1 MGAMDRA
8 WSETT
13 ALLTPSPSIALALLG
28 FGALMALLLG
38 YLHHQKRLGYLRLW
52 MWSWVLVAL
61 HYLGPA
67 LARWLPVPGWVN
79 SFDSF
84 ALALAVLVLLVSAQ
98 SYSQGRVRVR
108 LTIGVGAVFAY
119 WAILNWLGRV
129 SVAPE
134 FGSGFV
140 LFLAARSFWEEGHR
154 QESNAE
160 CILAGALAVWGLTL
174 AGSVV
179 DQRLGW
185 MPSDIRLLFLLPQV
199 FAGLLQLVS
208 LYEEEKR
215 RVERNMLSL
224 ANLNL
229 AASGFTGEEME
240 GALKAALER
249 IQRVMR
255 LPSGVLLLNYGET
268 PMPSVVVSSGMSV
281 PFQALASQEQVGRT
295 LVNLV
300 ARLGGVMILREILR
314 DEEWEPLQ
322 SEPAFRQ
329 VRQLLVP
336 EKLQNA
342 VGISLQARERVFGLL
357 LVGTPKNRRFSA
369 PELRLLLALTHQVA
383 MAVENSYL
391 IQQTA
396 RRTEEMNVLNEIGRA
411 LSSTLDLDNLCDRIY
426 SEMRRLFGAENF
438 FIARFDAEHEQ
449 ILLDL
454 EVVGGERRPRS
465 SYPPRNGVIEHI
477 LRTRRPLLIREGF
490 LDEAH
495 RLGFEPMADVSCFC
509 GVPVV
514 LYDRA
519 VGVMAMHGS
528 QERTYDESHVELMR
542 VLANSAGIAME
553 NARLFGQE
561 QEKSRHLTLLNN
573 VSRHAITTLNVE
585 QMLARIAEELEQ
597 GLSYDH
603 IGIGVADYDAQE
615 IVVRAEAGRRR
626 EALGRRIAFG
636 EGLIGDVARSGE
648 PSSGSAPDG
657 SPFLLEGSV
666 SGIALPIIYADEL
679 LGVLYIETSELHDFT
694 EEEHL
699 LLRTLADLISGALH
713 NARTL
718 QKAQEQAITDG
729 LTGVKTHRYLMEAL
743 STEWRRA
750 TRMGRPF
757 ALLLMDLDRFK
768 FVNDH
773 YGHLEGD
780 VVLRRVGRLLEEH
793 CRRSDVVARYGGD
806 EFVVLMAET
815 TVEHARQLANK
826 LRGLLAP
833 DPLLRQRGITAS
845 FGIAAFPVHGSTP
858 EELLE
863 RADASMYLSKRRGGN
878 AVSSAQRFVLEPT
891 ETAHP
896 SSGELP
902 RFELKNDF
910 VTGPEAFDMVLNWLE
925 ELATALSNQGRS
937 LMPGE
942 LPAPLLEGLMAVVRV
957 VDEKKFSTH
966 GHSRRV
972 SEYVVLV
979 AETLAL
985 EANEV
990 EEIRLAGLLHDIGK
1004 IGVPENLLRKS
1015 GAFQAGERDVVR
1027 QHSVMGWKLL
1037 SVLPGM
1043 SRVQQIVRHHHENFD
1058 GTGYP
1063 DRLAGQRIPQG
1074 ARIVAIAEV
1083 YDALVSGQLELP
1095 RTSEQALAELQRIA
1109 GKQLDPVLVQVFGQA
1124 LRRHALESS
1133 SRPRNS

>member
-1 MGAMDRA
+1 V
-8 WSETT
+8 
-13 ALLTPSPSIALALLG
+13 LTPTSSVAFAMLGFAALLALLLVYM
-28 FGALMALLLG
+28 FR
-38 YLHHQKRLGYLRLW
+38 QKRLGYLRLW
-52 MWSWVLVAL
+52 AWAWGVVAL
-61 HYLGPA
+61 HYVTPA
-67 LARWLPVPGWVN
+67 INRWLPSQSWEAPLN
-79 SFDSF
+79 S
-84 ALALAVLVLLVSAQ
+84 LLLAVAVLLLLASAQ
-98 SYSQGRVRVR
+98 AYKQTRIRVR
-108 LTIGVGAVFAY
+108 LMIVVGLVFAG
-119 WAILNWLGRV
+119 WAVAHWMGRIAVPPDFATGFLLIL
-129 SVAPE
+129 VAR
-134 FGSGFV
+134 
-140 LFLAARSFWEEGHR
+140 AFWEEGQI
-154 QESNAE
+154 QESSAE
-160 CILAGALAVWGLTL
+160 CILAGALVAWGATL
-174 AGSVV
+174 VAAVV
-179 DQRLGW
+179 DRRLGW
-185 MPSDIRLLFLLPQV
+185 VTADVRLVFLLPQV
-199 FAGLLQLVS
+199 SVGLLQLVS

-240 GALKAALER
+240 RALKQALDR
-249 IQRVMR
+249 ILRVMR
-255 LPSGVLLLNYGET
+255 LPTGVLLVNFDET
-268 PMPSVVVSSGMSV
+268 PEPAIVVSSGISEQ
-281 PFQALASQEQVGRT
+281 FQELAGQEQVGRT
-295 LVNLV
+295 LVHLV

-329 VRQLLVP
+329 VRELLVP
-336 EKLQNA
+336 ESLQNA

-357 LVGTPKNRRFSA
+357 LLATPKKRKFSA

-396 RRTEEMNVLNEIGRA
+396 RRTEEMNALNEIGRA

-426 SEMRRLFGAENF
+426 AEMRRLFDAENF
-438 FIARFDAEHEQ
+438 FIARLAPEHEM

-454 EVVGGERRPRS
+454 EVTQGERCPRRSRPL
-465 SYPPRNGVIEHI
+465 RNGLIEHI
-477 LRTRRPLLIREGF
+477 LRTRKPALVREE
-490 LDEAH
+490 LPQELH
-495 RLGFEPMADVSCFC
+495 RLGLDPMERVGCFC

-519 VGVMAMHGS
+519 VGVMAIFS
-528 QERTYDESHVELMR
+528 EEEKAYDETHLELMMA
-542 VLANSAGIAME
+542 LANSAGIAME

-573 VSRHAITTLNVE
+573 VSRHAIATLNVE
-585 QMLARIAEELEQ
+585 QMLLRIAEELEE

-603 IGIGVADYDAQE
+603 IGIGLADYDAKE

-626 EALGRRIAFG
+626 EAIGRRIAFG
-636 EGLIGDVARSGE
+636 DGLIGDVARSGE
-648 PSSGSAPDG
+648 ASSGSAPDG

-666 SGIALPIIYADEL
+666 SGLALPIMYADEL
-679 LGVLYIETSELHDFT
+679 MGVLYIETSEEHDFT

-729 LTGVKTHRYLMEAL
+729 LTGVKTHRYLMEGL
-743 STEWRRA
+743 SSEWRRA

-757 ALLLMDLDRFK
+757 SLLLMDLDRFK

-806 EFVVLMAET
+806 EFVVLMVET
-815 TVEHARQLANK
+815 ALEPARQIANK
-826 LRGLLAP
+826 LRGMLAA

-863 RADASMYLSKRRGGN
+863 RADAAMYLSKRRGGN
-878 AVSSAQRFVLEPT
+878 AVSSAQRFVLEPAEAARPT
-891 ETAHP
+891 
-896 SSGELP
+896 SDDLP
-902 RFELKNDF
+902 RFDLQHDF
-910 VTGPEAFDMVLNWLE
+910 VTGPEAFDLVLNWLE
-925 ELATALSNQGRS
+925 ELATALANQGRS

-942 LPAPLLEGLMAVVRV
+942 LPPALVEGLMTVVRV

-966 GHSRRV
+966 GHARRIAE
-972 SEYVVLV
+972 SVVL
-979 AETLAL
+979 AAGAL
-985 EANEV
+985 SLSADEI
-990 EEIRLAGLLHDIGK
+990 EEMRLAGLFHDLGK
-1004 IGVPENLLRKS
+1004 IGVPENLLRKN
-1015 GAFQAGERDVVR
+1015 GVLQPGERDAVR

-1043 SRVQQIVRHHHENFD
+1043 SRVQQMVRHHHEHFD

-1074 ARIVAIAEV
+1074 ARVIGIAEV
-1083 YDALVSGQLELP
+1083 YDALVSGMVELP
-1095 RTSEQALAELQRIA
+1095 RSSEQAFTELQRVA
-1109 GKQLDPVLVQVFGQA
+1109 GKQLDPMLVQVFIQA
-1124 LRRHALESS
+1124 LRRHAVESS
-1133 SRPRNS
+1133 SQSRNA

>member
-1 MGAMDRA
+1 
-8 WSETT
+8 
-13 ALLTPSPSIALALLG
+13 
-28 FGALMALLLG
+28 MALLLG

-52 MWSWVLVAL
+52 TWTWVLVAL

-67 LARWLPVPGWVN
+67 LGHWLPVPTWVN
-79 SFDSF
+79 YFDSF
-84 ALALAVLVLLVSAQ
+84 VLALAVVVLLVSAQ
-98 SYSQGRVRVR
+98 SYSQGRLYLRM
-108 LTIGVGAVFAY
+108 AVATAALFAG
-119 WAILNWLGRV
+119 WAVASWLGRISV
-129 SVAPE
+129 SPE
-134 FGSGFV
+134 FGSGF
-140 LFLAARSFWEEGHR
+140 LLLLAARSFWEEGQR

-160 CILAGALAVWGLTL
+160 CILAGALAAWGLTL
-174 AGSVV
+174 VGSVV
-179 DQRLGW
+179 NQRFGW
-185 MPSDIRLLFLLPQV
+185 ISSDVRLIFLLPQV

-240 GALKAALER
+240 RALKAALQR
-249 IQRVMR
+249 ILRVMR
-255 LPSGVLLLNYGET
+255 LPSGVLLLNYGDV
-268 PMPSVVVSSGMSV
+268 PVPSVVVSSGMSDQ
-281 PFQALASQEQVGRT
+281 FQMVASQEPVGRT

-336 EKLQNA
+336 EALQNA

-357 LVGTPKNRRFSA
+357 LVGTPKGRRFSA

-396 RRTEEMNVLNEIGRA
+396 RRTEEMGVLNEIGRA
-411 LSSTLDLDNLCDRIY
+411 LSSTLDLDSLCDRIY

-465 SYPPRNGVIEHI
+465 SYPLRNGSIEYI
-477 LRTRRPLLIREGF
+477 LRTRRPLLVREGF
-490 LDEAH
+490 AEEAH
-495 RLGFEPMADVSCFC
+495 RLGIEPMRDVSCFC

-519 VGVMAMHGS
+519 VGVMAMHS
-528 QERTYDESHVELMR
+528 TQERAYDESHVELMR

-585 QMLARIAEELEQ
+585 QMLAKIAEELEQ

-636 EGLIGDVARSGE
+636 EGLVGDVARSGE

-657 SPFLLEGSV
+657 SPFLLDGSV
-666 SGIALPIIYADEL
+666 SGVALPIIYADEL

-806 EFVVLMAET
+806 EFVVLMVET
-815 TVEHARQLANK
+815 AVEQARQLANK
-826 LRGLLAP
+826 LRGLLAS

-878 AVSSAQRFVLEPT
+878 AVSSAQRFVLEPA
-891 ETAHP
+891 EVP
-896 SSGELP
+896 RPGSGELP
-902 RFELKNDF
+902 RFELKHDF

-942 LPAPLLEGLMAVVRV
+942 LPAALLDGLLAVVRV
-957 VDEKKFSTH
+957 VDEKKLSTH

-972 SEYVVLV
+972 SECVVLA

-985 EANEV
+985 DPGEI
-990 EEIRLAGLLHDIGK
+990 EEIRLAALLHDIGK

-1015 GAFQAGERDVVR
+1015 GALQPGERDAVR

-1043 SRVQQIVRHHHENFD
+1043 SRVQQMVRHHHENFD

-1074 ARIVAIAEV
+1074 ARLVAIAEV
-1083 YDALVSGQLELP
+1083 YDALVSGILELP
-1095 RTSEQALAELQRIA
+1095 RTADQALAELQRVS
-1109 GKQLDPVLVQVFGQA
+1109 GKQLDPVLAQVFCQA

-1133 SRPRNS
+1133 SQQRNP

>member
-1 MGAMDRA
+1 V
-8 WSETT
+8 
-13 ALLTPSPSIALALLG
+13 LTPTPNIALALLG
-28 FGALMALLLG
+28 FAVLLALLLG
-38 YLHHQKRLGYLRLW
+38 YLYRQKRLGYLRLW
-52 MWSWVLVAL
+52 TWAWGLVAL
-61 HYLGPA
+61 HFLTPA
-67 LARWLPVPGWVN
+67 LSRWLPVAPWEIALN
-79 SFDSF
+79 SLLLV
-84 ALALAVLVLLVSAQ
+84 AAVLLLLASAQ
-98 SYSQGRVRVR
+98 AYSQVRVR
-108 LTIGVGAVFAY
+108 TRLAIGVGVVFAA
-119 WAILNWLGRV
+119 WAVASWLGRIAV
-129 SVAPE
+129 PPE
-134 FGSGFV
+134 FGSGFL
-140 LFLAARSFWEEGHR
+140 LFLAARSFWEEGQR

-160 CILAGALAVWGLTL
+160 CILAGALAAWGLTL
-174 AGSVV
+174 VATVV
-179 DQRLGW
+179 DRHLGW
-185 MPSDIRLLFLLPQV
+185 LTSDVRLVFLLPEV
-199 FAGLLQLVS
+199 FVGLLQLVS

-240 GALKAALER
+240 RALKQALDR
-249 IQRVMR
+249 ILRVMR
-255 LPSGVLLLNYGET
+255 LPTGVLLVNSGEASET
-268 PMPSVVVSSGMSV
+268 GIVVSSGMSQQ
-281 PFQALASQEQVGRT
+281 FQDLANQAPVGRT

-322 SEPAFRQ
+322 SETSFRQ

-357 LVGTPKNRRFSA
+357 LLGTPRRRRFSA

-391 IQQTA
+391 IQQTT

-411 LSSTLDLDNLCDRIY
+411 LSSTLDIDSLCDRIY
-426 SEMRRLFGAENF
+426 SEMRRLFDAENF
-438 FIARFDAEHEQ
+438 FIARFDAEHEEVF
-449 ILLDL
+449 LDL
-454 EVVGGERRPRS
+454 EVVEGERRPRRS
-465 SYPPRNGVIEHI
+465 RPLRNGLIEYV
-477 LRTRRPLLIREGF
+477 LRTRKPLLVRDGF
-490 LDEAH
+490 QEEMH
-495 RLGFEPMADVSCFC
+495 RLGIETRKWIGCFA

-519 VGVMAMHGS
+519 VGVMAVLS
-528 QERTYDESHVELMR
+528 RDERVYDENHIELMR
-542 VLANSAGIAME
+542 VLASSAGIAME

-585 QMLARIAEELEQ
+585 QMLVRIAEELEQ
-597 GLSYDH
+597 GLIYDH
-603 IGIGVADYDAQE
+603 IGIGLADYDAKE

-626 EALGRRIAFG
+626 EALGRRVAFG
-636 EGLIGDVARSGE
+636 DGLIGDVARTGE
-648 PSSGSAPDG
+648 ASSGSAPDG

-666 SGIALPIIYADEL
+666 SGLALPIVYGDEL
-679 LGVLYIETSELHDFT
+679 LGVLYIESSELHDFT

-718 QKAQEQAITDG
+718 QEAQEQAITDG

-750 TRMGRPF
+750 TRMGRQF
-757 ALLLMDLDRFK
+757 ALLLLDLDRFK

-806 EFVVLMAET
+806 EFVILMVET
-815 TVEHARQLANK
+815 DIDPARQLANK
-826 LRGLLAP
+826 VRGMLAS

-863 RADASMYLSKRRGGN
+863 RADAAMYLSKRRGGN
-878 AVSSAQRFVLEPT
+878 AVSSAQRFVLEPA
-891 ETAHP
+891 ETARPGTGDLP
-896 SSGELP
+896 SFQL
-902 RFELKNDF
+902 RHDF
-910 VTGPEAFDMVLNWLE
+910 VTGPEAFDLVLNWLE
-925 ELATALSNQGRS
+925 ELAAALANQGRS

-942 LPAPLLEGLMAVVRV
+942 LPPALLEGLMTVVRV

-972 SEYVVLV
+972 AEHVALA
-979 AETLAL
+979 AETLAVEPS
-985 EANEV
+985 EA
-990 EEIRLAGLLHDIGK
+990 EEMRLAGLLHDIGK

-1015 GAFQAGERDVVR
+1015 GSLTAGERDAVR
-1027 QHSVMGWKLL
+1027 QHAVMGWKLL

-1043 SRVQQIVRHHHENFD
+1043 SRVQQMVRHHHENFD
-1058 GTGYP
+1058 GNGYP

-1074 ARIVAIAEV
+1074 ARIIAVAEV
-1083 YDALVSGQLELP
+1083 YDALVSGILELP
-1095 RTSEQALAELQRIA
+1095 RSSEQALTELQRVA
-1109 GKQLDPVLVQVFGQA
+1109 GKQLDPALVQVFVQTV
-1124 LRRHALESS
+1124 RRQALESS
-1133 SRPRNS
+1133 SQSRNS